1 MGSLAAGE
9 TGIVQGDIRVWTM
22 EEIKDEPESTEFEES
37 DSASDRVIPA
47 SLRRRDIGGQMT
59 DKKMVKA
66 DLLLAARLSENRS
79 KDDMHAR
86 AKKLKHHYKEVEAC
100 DKIMGYGFVVILFL
114 VTGFSWSSICVWNHF
129 SGSSECNNNIYMLI
143 SFYL

>member
-1 MGSLAAGE
+1 
-9 TGIVQGDIRVWTM
+9 M

-37 DSASDRVIPA
+37 DSDRVLPA

-114 VTGFSWSSICVWNHF
+114 VTGFSWFIIIF
-129 SGSSECNNNIYMLI
+129 SEEIRDTFHESHLLAPAFVFGTI
-143 SFYL
+143 SLAVLNVIITYTC